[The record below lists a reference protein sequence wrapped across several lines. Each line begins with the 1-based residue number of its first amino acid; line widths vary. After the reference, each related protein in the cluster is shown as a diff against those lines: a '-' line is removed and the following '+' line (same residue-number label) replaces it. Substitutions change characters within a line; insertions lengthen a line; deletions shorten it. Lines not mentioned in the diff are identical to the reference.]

1 MNKISLIDE
10 DNNLLDRITDFIVG
24 DNSFFVVSK
33 HNDLLSFF
41 KKPPVGVDIIITQLL
56 PVYDINNNPYHLL
69 KEKFPTAKIIVL
81 THLEYANR
89 SFETLKMGA
98 DGFCLKS
105 DTLKDLESG
114 LQSLI
119 SSGNYVSTSVLPYIV
134 NSIRAK
140 SIFEKENVLT
150 PKEHQIV
157 KFVCQGQ
164 SYKMIAIETNLS
176 IDGVRYHLQR
186 IYRKLEINSKTEL
199 VAIALS

>member
-1 MNKISLIDE
+1 MIYFL
-10 DNNLLDRITDFIVG
+10 
-24 DNSFFVVSK
+24 
-33 HNDLLSFF
+33 F
-41 KKPPVGVDIIITQLL
+41 KKPPAGVDIIITQLL
-56 PVYDINNNPYHLL
+56 PVYDIKNNPYHLL

-98 DGFCLKS
+98 DGICLKS
-105 DTLKDLESG
+105 DPLKDLESG

-157 KFVCQGQ
+157 KLVCQGQ
-164 SYKMIAIETNLS
+164 SYKMIASETNLS

>member
-1 MNKISLIDE
+1 MNRISLIDE
-10 DNNLLDRITDFIVG
+10 DNNLMDRITDFIEG
-24 DNSFFVVSK
+24 DKTFYVVSK

-41 KKPPVGVDIIITQLL
+41 KKPPDEVDIIITQLL
-56 PVYDINNNPYHLL
+56 PGYDIKNTLYHSL
-69 KEKFPTAKIIVL
+69 KEKFPTAKILVL

-98 DGFCLKS
+98 DGFCLKR
-105 DTLKDLESG
+105 DTLSELKIG
-114 LQSLI
+114 LHSLI

-134 NSIRAK
+134 NSIRSK

-150 PKEHQIV
+150 PKENQIV
-157 KFVCQGQ
+157 KEVCEGH
-164 SYKMIAIETNLS
+164 SYKVIASNTNLS

>member
-24 DNSFFVVSK
+24 DNSFYVVSK
-33 HNDLLSFF
+33 HNDLLSFL
-41 KKPPVGVDIIITQLL
+41 KKPPAGVDIIITQLL
-56 PVYDINNNPYHLL
+56 PVYDIQNNPYHSL
-69 KEKFPTAKIIVL
+69 KEKFSTAKILVV
-81 THLEYANR
+81 TPLEYANR

-105 DTLKDLESG
+105 DTLNELKSG
-114 LQSLI
+114 LHSLI
-119 SSGNYVSTSVLPYIV
+119 STGNYVSNSVLPYII

-140 SIFEKENVLT
+140 SIFERENVLT
-150 PKEHQIV
+150 PKENQIV
-157 KFVCQGQ
+157 KEVCEGH
-164 SYKMIAIETNLS
+164 SYKVIAYNTNLS